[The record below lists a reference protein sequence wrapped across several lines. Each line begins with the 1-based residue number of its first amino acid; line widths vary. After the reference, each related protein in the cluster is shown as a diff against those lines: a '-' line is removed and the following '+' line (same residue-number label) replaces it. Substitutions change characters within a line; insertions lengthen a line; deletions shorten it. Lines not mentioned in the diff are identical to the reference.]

1 MWKPDQEVR
10 AALRASY
17 PKAGLPL
24 SLSLNFMNTPQQGDV
39 VVASIRIPIA
49 LLAFEPQAGVP
60 TANVMVTG
68 LILDDQGKIV
78 DTFDKRVTVR
88 AKTIADT
95 RQSPGLYYN
104 NYTALRPGLY
114 QVRVAAVDE
123 KHGPASS
130 VWQWIEIPNLS
141 SRALALSSIIV
152 AERKTESDTQQ
163 TNRDSTELDK
173 TENFFSQVNL
183 NIDHH
188 FARSSYLRLLIFIYN
203 ASSGNNSPSLS
214 APLSSS
220 SPGSAA
226 SANKIKDGPDVAVQ
240 LQVFRDDE
248 PVITDALHKINTE
261 GVSDLE
267 RLPYAAELS
276 LARLQPG
283 RYVLRLTIID
293 RIARATASQQLNF
306 EVD

>member
-1 MWKPDQEVR
+1 MHGGAGELMATQDGLISLASDTGGRAFFNSNLLSAAVTTALKESSVYYLLAWRPENDEQRTSKFRRIEVSVIGRPELFVRFRRGFGDVSSGSGNQARNKTTPEVWKPDQEVR

-95 RQSPGLYYN
+95 RQTPSLYYN
-104 NYTALRPGLY
+104 NYSPLKPGLY
-114 QVRVAAVDE
+114 QVRVAALDE
-123 KHGPASS
+123 KHGPAASA
-130 VWQWIEIPNLS
+130 WQWIEIPNLS

-152 AERKTESDTQQ
+152 GE
-163 TNRDSTELDK
+163 
-173 TENFFSQVNL
+173 
-183 NIDHH
+183 
-188 FARSSYLRLLIFIYN
+188 
-203 ASSGNNSPSLS
+203 
-214 APLSSS
+214 
-220 SPGSAA
+220 
-226 SANKIKDGPDVAVQ
+226 
-240 LQVFRDDE
+240 
-248 PVITDALHKINTE
+248 
-261 GVSDLE
+261 
-267 RLPYAAELS
+267 
-276 LARLQPG
+276 
-283 RYVLRLTIID
+283 
-293 RIARATASQQLNF
+293 
-306 EVD
+306 